1 MSRHEDVTV
10 VIPCFNYGRYVIEA
24 AESALD
30 QQGGAPSVVV
40 VDDGSTEPATIRVLS
55 ELPGGVELVR
65 APNGGPSRARNR
77 GAAESVTPLLL
88 MLDADDRLSR
98 DALDNLKE
106 PLDADPALGFAYGR
120 THCFGAMSGELAF
133 PPYDPYK
140 LLYRSLV
147 SVTSL
152 VRREAFEAV
161 GGFDPDVPG
170 YEDWDFYLSLLEA
183 GWEGRRV
190 DRVTLHYRRHDRSA
204 FNADRADYRR
214 RWRALRAKHAAL
226 YARRDELARRS
237 EAGAVERAVYRG
249 FWGPRPVPAR
259 LEQAAYRLLLR

>member
-1 MSRHEDVTV
+1 MSTHRDVSI
-10 VIPCFNYGRYVIEA
+10 VITCFDYGRFLAEA
-24 AESALD
+24 VASALGQD
-30 QQGGAPSVVV
+30 GGSPEVIV
-40 VDDGSTEPATIRVLS
+40 VDDGSTDPDTLTALDA
-55 ELPGGVELVR
+55 LPGEAQVLRR
-65 APNGGPSRARNR
+65 ANGGPARARNT
-77 GAAESVTPLLL
+77 GAAAATGELLL
-88 MLDADDRLSR
+88 MLDADDRLAP
-98 DALDNLKE
+98 DALAAMRQ
-106 PLDADPALGFAYGR
+106 PLDADPGLGFAYGR
-120 THCFGAMSGELAF
+120 TRCFGAMSGELAF

-204 FNADRADYRR
+204 FTADRADYRR

-226 YARRDELARRS
+226 YARREELARRS
-237 EAGAVERAVYRG
+237 EAGALERAVYRG

-259 LEQAAYRLLLR
+259 LEQAAYRILLR